1 MKDNGKTMVL
11 ASFVADSLA
20 LGVHWIYDTEQIE
33 KDFGRVDT
41 LLKPASDSFHPS
53 KDKGEFTHYGDQA
66 FVLLQS
72 IAAKKGFDL
81 DDFSTR
87 WRDLFNDYDGYYDH
101 ATRDTLENFA
111 DGKSPEEA
119 GSSSGDLSG
128 ASRVAP
134 IVFCYRKDL
143 KALVD
148 AARAQT
154 RMTHNHPLVVDSGEF
169 FARVAWLVLGGMSP
183 VPAMQEVANQVFEN
197 SPISGWVKEG
207 IESLG
212 RESVSAIRLFGQ
224 SCSHD
229 EGFKGVVHLIAKYP
243 DNLKEA
249 LIKSVMAGGDSA
261 ARGMI
266 VGMIL
271 AAQLDVESLPENW
284 RSGLKRESEILTLLN
299 RIR

>member
-33 KDFGRVDT
+33 KNFGRVDT

-66 FVLLQS
+66 FLLLES
-72 IAAKKGFDL
+72 IAAKKDFDL
-81 DDFSTR
+81 DDFSMR
-87 WRDLFNDYDGYYDH
+87 WRDLFKDYDGYYDH

-111 DGKSPEEA
+111 AGKSPEEA

-134 IVFCYRKDL
+134 VVFCCREDL

-154 RMTHNHPLVVDSGEF
+154 KMTHNHPLVVDSGEF

-183 VPAMQEVANQVFEN
+183 VPAMQEVAGQVFEN

-207 IESLG
+207 IASQG
-212 RESVSAIRLFGQ
+212 RESVSVIRQFGQ
-224 SCSHD
+224 SCAHD
-229 EGFKGVVHLIAKYP
+229 EGFKGVVHLIAKYQ

-249 LIKSVMAGGDSA
+249 LIQSVMAGGDSA
-261 ARGMI
+261 ARGII

-271 AAQLDVESLPENW
+271 AAHLGEEGLPENW
-284 RSGLKRESEILTLLN
+284 GSGLVRESEILTLLT